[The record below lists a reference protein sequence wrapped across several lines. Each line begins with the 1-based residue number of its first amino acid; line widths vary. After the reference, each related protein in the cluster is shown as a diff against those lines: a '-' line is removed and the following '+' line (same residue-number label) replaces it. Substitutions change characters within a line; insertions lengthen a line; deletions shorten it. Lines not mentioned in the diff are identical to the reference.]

1 MDDMDTGAV
10 SSKEKSGKKAVKTA
24 NNDKPDPKL
33 RKGKDDKKKLSVGK
47 SISSDI
53 TVETV
58 YGGPVSESPRSNP
71 QTQNMRASAASS
83 SSGSKEPSFKDLMI
97 VLQSI
102 QSEQNSQKQS
112 VTALKGMVDELYYDE
127 PYNTG
132 DNVNDDV
139 DDNNNFKD
147 ETNPDVGQ
155 EEENVS
161 AETPAKNQRV
171 DNDSTSGS
179 TSVFKSA
186 ANLFKIKESVD
197 NKVSGD
203 LADMVH

>member
-1 MDDMDTGAV
+1 MADMDTGAV

-24 NNDKPDPKL
+24 NKDTPDPKI
-33 RKGKDDKKKLSVGK
+33 RKRKDDKKKLSVGK

-58 YGGPVSESPRSNP
+58 YEGPVSESPRSNP
-71 QTQNMRASAASS
+71 QTQ
-83 SSGSKEPSFKDLMI
+83 
-97 VLQSI
+97 V
-102 QSEQNSQKQS
+102 
-112 VTALKGMVDELYYDE
+112 
-127 PYNTG
+127 
-132 DNVNDDV
+132 
-139 DDNNNFKD
+139 
-147 ETNPDVGQ
+147 
-155 EEENVS
+155 
-161 AETPAKNQRV
+161 TPAKNQRV

-203 LADMVH
+203 LADMVNCIFREGISDEKYNEFLKEIKRPENCTSLTKTRVNNLMWD

>member
-1 MDDMDTGAV
+1 M
-10 SSKEKSGKKAVKTA
+10 
-24 NNDKPDPKL
+24 
-33 RKGKDDKKKLSVGK
+33 
-47 SISSDI
+47 
-53 TVETV
+53 

-127 PYNTG
+127 PYTTG